1 LIISPIGFNKHDK
14 IHFNHSRNESISKP
28 DPLAG
33 VNLLYSRY
41 MKNRNVLLSVTV
53 LILTG
58 CLADYNKPG
67 EIAAVDAER
76 VINADREPQNWL
88 AHGRTYDEQRFSP
101 LTTINAD
108 SVSKLGLAWYL
119 DLGTNRGL
127 EATPIVVDGV
137 IYVSGAWNIIYAI
150 DARSGKLLWQ
160 HDPETSRVWVAEY
173 AVHDAVSRGLAVWD
187 GKVIAATLDGRLF
200 ALDATNGELLWS
212 VSTIDRSKP
221 YTITGAPRVVRG
233 RVIIGN
239 SGADYGVRGYLSAYD
254 ASNGELDWRFYTV
267 PGDPLKPQE
276 SAVLEM
282 AVKTWT
288 GDEWYKTGGGG
299 TVWNSM
305 AFDPELNLLYFGVG
319 NGTPWSRELRSP
331 GGGDNLFLSS
341 IVAVNPDNGEYAW
354 HYQTTPGESWNFS
367 AVESIILAELE
378 IEGKT
383 RKVLIQAPKNGFFY
397 VLDRATGELLSA
409 EQYIE
414 QNWASHVDMA
424 TGRPVEYPFA
434 RYKNQGRLIV
444 PGPSGGHSWYPM
456 SYSPHTKLAYIP
468 ALSVPGY
475 YNHQEAYA
483 HQPGFQNKGIEE
495 GVSNYRALNPQGER
509 QKIRFGMRLLAWD
522 PQTQTERWRVE
533 HSDLP
538 GGTLAMTGNLVFQG
552 LGSGEFVAYAADTG
566 TKLWSFE
573 AGTTIMAGP
582 VTYAVDGEQY
592 VAVLAGRGGGAGF
605 VGGPTGVYWNGLI
618 NENRLLAFKLGGTI
632 KLPPAR
638 KLVRQVSIPD
648 ELRPIVEDKALIGRG
663 KKVYEQYCYMCHGL
677 GVFSGGVIPDLRY
690 ANPQTLANWEAIVIG
705 GSRSAQGM
713 RSFEGALSAEDALA
727 TRAYVLRQAAKLQ

>member
-1 LIISPIGFNKHDK
+1 MKNCAALL
-14 IHFNHSRNESISKP
+14 SISVFI
-28 DPLAG
+28 LA
-33 VNLLYSRY
+33 SS
-41 MKNRNVLLSVTV
+41 M
-53 LILTG
+53 
-58 CLADYNKPG
+58 ADYNKPIG
-67 EIAAVDAER
+67 VAAVDMQR
-76 VINADREPQNWL
+76 IINADREPQNWL

-108 SVSKLGLAWYL
+108 NVSELGLAWYL
-119 DLGTNRGL
+119 DLGTDRGQ

-137 IYVSGAWNIIYAI
+137 IYVSGAWNIVYAI
-150 DARSGKLLWQ
+150 DARSGELLWQ
-160 HDPETSRVWVAEY
+160 HNPETSRVWVAEY

-200 ALDATNGELLWS
+200 ALDARNGELLWS
-212 VSTIDRSKP
+212 VLTIDRSKP
-221 YTITGAPRVVRG
+221 YSITGAPRIVKG

-239 SGADYGVRGYLSAYD
+239 SGADYGVRGYVSAYD

-267 PGDPLKPQE
+267 PGDPSQPQE
-276 SAVLEM
+276 SAALER

-288 GDEWYKTGGGG
+288 GEEWYKTGGGG

-341 IVAVNPDNGEYAW
+341 ILAVNPDNGEYVW

-367 AVESIILAELE
+367 AVESIILAD
-378 IEGKT
+378 IEVEGQP

-409 EQYIE
+409 QQYIE
-414 QNWASHVDMA
+414 QNWASHIDMA

-456 SYSPHTKLAYIP
+456 SYSPHTQLAYIP

-475 YNHQEAYA
+475 YNHDEAYTYK
-483 HQPGFQNKGIEE
+483 PGFQNKGIEE
-495 GVSNYRALNPQGER
+495 GVTDYRALNPQGNR
-509 QKIRFGMRLLAWD
+509 QKLRFGTRLLAWD
-522 PQTQTERWRVE
+522 PKTQTERWRVE
-533 HSDLP
+533 HADLP
-538 GGTLAMTGNLVFQG
+538 GGTLVTIGNLVFQG
-552 LGSGEFVAYAADTG
+552 LGSGEFVAFAADTG
-566 TKLWSFE
+566 MKLWNFE
-573 AGTTIMAGP
+573 VGTTIMAGP

-592 VAVLAGRGGGAGF
+592 VAALAGRGGGAGL
-605 VGGPTGVYWNGLI
+605 VGGPMGSRWNGVI
-618 NENRLLAFKLGGTI
+618 NENRLLAFKLRGTTI
-632 KLPPAR
+632 LPPAR
-638 KLVRQVSIPD
+638 KLVRQVSITD
-648 ELRPIVEDKALIGRG
+648 ELRSVIEDKELISQG
-663 KKVYEQYCYMCHGL
+663 KKAYEQYCYMCHGL
-677 GVFSGGVIPDLRY
+677 GVSSGGVIPDLRY
-690 ANPQTLANWEAIVIG
+690 ANSQTFVDWQAIVIG

-713 RSFEGALSAEDALA
+713 RSFAGALSEDDALA
-727 TRAYVLRQAAKLQ
+727 IRAYVVQQAARLP